1 MRSRGV
7 LAGLFAIVVVVLCFV
22 YIIATAKNAGGED
35 EPVVVTSSS
44 LAAPTTV
51 PPTTVVVTTTK
62 PTTTTVA
69 PTTTTVVVV
78 APPVVVP
85 PPVAPPPV
93 APVPQPV
100 APAGSVES
108 IIRAAA
114 AEFGVSGDLMMTIA
128 RCESG
133 LNPSAVNS
141 SSGARGLF
149 QHMPSLWGGRAAAL
163 GYPYESWSDP
173 TANARVS
180 AKLLAEG
187 GPSHW
192 RACL

>member
-7 LAGLFAIVVVVLCFV
+7 LAGLFAIIVVVLAFV
-22 YIIATAKNAGGED
+22 YVVATAKSAGGED
-35 EPVVVTSSS
+35 EPVVITSTS
-44 LAAPTTV
+44 LAPPTTVAPTTV
-51 PPTTVVVTTTK
+51 VPTTAK

-69 PTTTTVVVV
+69 PTTTTVV
-78 APPVVVP
+78 AIVP

-93 APVPQPV
+93 APPPVVAPV
-100 APAGSVES
+100 APAGSVEA
-108 IIRAAA
+108 IILAAA
-114 AEFGVSGDLMMTIA
+114 GEFGVDGNLLLRIM

-133 LNPSAVNS
+133 LNPLAVNR
-141 SSGARGLF
+141 SSGALGLG
-149 QHMPSLWGGRAAAL
+149 QHLPRYWSGRAAAL

-187 GPSHW
+187 GPGHW